1 MLVNKAMSAFNTLR
15 IRRSP
20 GLNRTIMPRTI
31 LLVED
36 DPHLTLACESA
47 LEKHGFVVVSTNT
60 IAEAR
65 RHIHGRNFDAIV
77 LDRLLPDGDG
87 IELLDKNMP
96 PKIIVSGLG
105 ECSDVVAGLS
115 AGASAYIRK
124 PFETAELLAW
134 LDAVLRHNSAPRT
147 VAGFLD
153 CYSRTLRVG
162 QNVETLDP
170 TEFAL
175 LLDLVNARGNPR
187 SIPELAGAV
196 FAGPSSRKLSPGTI
210 RMYISRVRA
219 AFDGSTWL
227 RILYPCVLGAT
238 NGPAT

>member
-60 IAEAR
+60 IAEAG

-105 ECSDVVAGLS
+105 ECSDVGCGSLGRS
-115 AGASAYIRK
+115 FCIYSETFRNRGAFS
-124 PFETAELLAW
+124 LARCC
-134 LDAVLRHNSAPRT
+134 AAP
-147 VAGFLD
+147 
-153 CYSRTLRVG
+153 
-162 QNVETLDP
+162 Q
-170 TEFAL
+170 
-175 LLDLVNARGNPR
+175 
-187 SIPELAGAV
+187 
-196 FAGPSSRKLSPGTI
+196 
-210 RMYISRVRA
+210 
-219 AFDGSTWL
+219 
-227 RILYPCVLGAT
+227 
-238 NGPAT
+238 